1 MKRCTIPLILSLL
14 ALPLVFSSS
23 TRADENDGFESLFDG
38 ETLEG
43 WSGDSKFWSVED
55 GLITGRTT
63 PDNPTQGNTFLLREG
78 DFGDFELR
86 LKYRIVGEGGNS
98 GVQYRSQ
105 DLGDFVVGGYQAD
118 FESGDRYNGILY
130 EERGRGILA
139 LRGQEVVI
147 HPDGKKEVVGKT
159 CDEDELVRSINKED
173 WNEYVIIAKGNEL
186 KQVLNGHVSVKVTDH
201 EEDKRAM
208 SGIIAVQLH
217 AGPPML
223 VQFRDIR
230 IKKLD

>member
-1 MKRCTIPLILSLL
+1 MKRLPLLFVLLGWFLL
-14 ALPLVFSSS
+14 APYPVS
-23 TRADENDGFESLFDG
+23 ADDGGDFVSLFDG
-38 ETLEG
+38 KTLEG

-63 PDNPTQGNTFLLREG
+63 PENPTQGNTFLIHEKE
-78 DFGDFELR
+78 FSDFELR
-86 LKYRIVGEGGNS
+86 FSYRISGEGGNS
-98 GVQYRSQ
+98 GVQYRSK
-105 DLGDFVVGGYQAD
+105 DLGNYVVGGYQAD

-147 HPDGKKEVVGKT
+147 NADGSKEVVGKT
-159 CDEDELVRSINKED
+159 CDEEEVVASIQKED
-173 WNEYVIIAKGNEL
+173 WNDYVIIAKGNEL
-186 KQVLNGHVSVKVTDH
+186 KQILNGHVTVKVTDH

-208 SGIIAVQLH
+208 SGLIALQLH

-223 VQFRDIR
+223 VQFKDIK